1 LTLSIAF
8 FLYKITDYK
17 KGIRNSRN
25 LFTAATLK
33 GGPVTPKEIV
43 DAYINANRALYG
55 VNRELYLDMEA
66 AKILGMNNSAL
77 YDGMTNRGE
86 RKAYNALVDGEFRP
100 LTISREVE
108 ELFDIRA
115 RELGIPNPFF
125 QASMAID
132 SISNILSRT
141 SLEGD
146 LFPDLTNPFDTSILP
161 DVVGQVNNMIGTNTA
176 VAGATPGFVGQQNVN
191 INPASGLTLAEEVY
205 FDPLE
210 KIYRKQ
216 QRKTTQNQT
225 RLT

>member
-1 LTLSIAF
+1 
-8 FLYKITDYK
+8 
-17 KGIRNSRN
+17 
-25 LFTAATLK
+25 
-33 GGPVTPKEIV
+33 
-43 DAYINANRALYG
+43 
-55 VNRELYLDMEA
+55 MEA

-132 SISNILSRT
+132 SISNILSKT

-146 LFPDLTNPFDTSILP
+146 LFPDLINPFDTSILP

-176 VAGATPGFVGQQNVN
+176 VAGATPGFVGQGN
-191 INPASGLTLAEEVY
+191 INIDPASGLTLAEEIY

-210 KIYRKQ
+210 KMYRKQ
-216 QRKTTQNQT
+216 QRKTNTNQT
-225 RLT
+225 KLA